1 MYKKLFVTDYIGLF
15 TSCKVCKKV
24 IERLVIWKGIRYTR
38 KAVKKRIWHGFV
50 KSSACGHKSRIDYI
64 KESKNMKFQL
74 EKASES
80 YLVGVLLAIAGG
92 YLDVYTYVCR
102 GGVFANAQTGNI
114 VLLGIRVADKNWSEL
129 MFYMYP
135 ILAFMAGILITEVV
149 RRRFRYNPGLHWR
162 QIVIVLEF
170 LVLWVIAFTPSGV
183 ADDVV
188 NSAVSF
194 VCSMQVESF
203 RRFNGSAYATTMC
216 TGNLRSAT
224 EQLFYYNINR
234 DKAALIKSLQ
244 YYGIILFF
252 IVGAVIGTAIT
263 RIFLEKSVLI
273 VCLILLV
280 VFVIMFIPPKEQ
292 GQEKG

>member
-1 MYKKLFVTDYIGLF
+1 
-15 TSCKVCKKV
+15 
-24 IERLVIWKGIRYTR
+24 
-38 KAVKKRIWHGFV
+38 
-50 KSSACGHKSRIDYI
+50 
-64 KESKNMKFQL
+64 MKFQL

>member
-1 MYKKLFVTDYIGLF
+1 
-15 TSCKVCKKV
+15 
-24 IERLVIWKGIRYTR
+24 
-38 KAVKKRIWHGFV
+38 
-50 KSSACGHKSRIDYI
+50 
-64 KESKNMKFQL
+64 MKFQL

-114 VLLGIRVADKNWSEL
+114 VLLGINVADRNWSKL
-129 MFYMYP
+129 LFYMYP
-135 ILAFMAGILITEVV
+135 ILAFMGGILITEFV
-149 RRRFRYNPGLHWR
+149 RRKYRFHQGLHWR

-170 LVLWVIAFTPSGV
+170 LVLWVIAFVPSG
-183 ADDVV
+183 ASDDVV

-224 EQLFYYNINR
+224 EQLFLYNTTR
-234 DKAALIKSLQ
+234 DKTARNKSLQ
-244 YYGIILFF
+244 YYGIIVFF
-252 IVGAVIGTAIT
+252 ILGAVLGTMIT
-263 RIFLEKSVLI
+263 RVFLERSVLV
-273 VCLILLV
+273 VCLLLLV
-280 VFVIMFIPPKEQ
+280 VFVIMFIPPSPAEE
-292 GQEKG
+292 EKSRQTL